1 MTRLIRFTTTNK
13 IVTATLK
20 LKLLSQSSKCL
31 SRPNTSQM
39 VAAHHLSLH
48 HQVLS
53 GRSGILSFRFFH
65 LTAFNLHLRANPS
78 PSQPEQPLTHDSRNP
93 IGSDSSKL
101 VDSGQSSSG
110 EKFHCSSKETRQCQ
124 RLKAE
129 KTGPTAAAAETERM
143 RGTAAAV
150 VRKQDKLFLL

>member
-1 MTRLIRFTTTNK
+1 MKVIVLKSVNKQTKKQNLKNPVILTRLIRFTTTNK

-53 GRSGILSFRFFH
+53 GRSGILSFRFFR

-93 IGSDSSKL
+93 IGSDRSKL
-101 VDSGQSSSG
+101 VDSGPEQKPGKVSL
-110 EKFHCSSKETRQCQ
+110 QQQ
-124 RLKAE
+124 RDQ
-129 KTGPTAAAAETERM
+129 TESE
-143 RGTAAAV
+143 A
-150 VRKQDKLFLL
+150 

>member
-1 MTRLIRFTTTNK
+1 MTILIRFTTTNK
-13 IVTATLK
+13 FVTVTLK
-20 LKLLSQSSKCL
+20 SKLLSQSSKCL

-39 VAAHHLSLH
+39 VAAHHISLH

-53 GRSGILSFRFFH
+53 GRSGILSFRFFR

-101 VDSGQSSSG
+101 VDSGPEYQSSSR
-110 EKFHCSSKETRQCQ
+110 EKYHRSSSKETRRCQ
-124 RLKAE
+124 RLSRDNWSHSSSSSLSRDRE
-129 KTGPTAAAAETERM
+129 
-143 RGTAAAV
+143 
-150 VRKQDKLFLL
+150 

>member
-1 MTRLIRFTTTNK
+1 MSINKLKKQNLVNPVTLTRLIRFTTTNF
-13 IVTATLK
+13 VTATLK
-20 LKLLSQSSKCL
+20 LKLLSQSSRCV
-31 SRPNTSQM
+31 SRPRTSQM

-53 GRSGILSFRFFH
+53 GRSGILSFRFFR

-101 VDSGQSSSG
+101 VDSGPEQQQRKVSS
-110 EKFHCSSKETRQCQ
+110 QQQ
-124 RLKAE
+124 RDE
-129 KTGPTAAAAETERM
+129 
-143 RGTAAAV
+143 AV
-150 VRKQDKLFLL
+150 

>member
-1 MTRLIRFTTTNK
+1 MIPVILTRLIRFTTTNK
-13 IVTATLK
+13 FVTVTLK
-20 LKLLSQSSKCL
+20 SKLLSQSSKCL

-39 VAAHHLSLH
+39 VAAHHISLH

-53 GRSGILSFRFFH
+53 GRSGILSFRFFR

-101 VDSGQSSSG
+101 VDSGPEQ
-110 EKFHCSSKETRQCQ
+110 QQ
-124 RLKAE
+124 RKVSLQQQRDQTVSEAK
-129 KTGPTAAAAETERM
+129 P
-143 RGTAAAV
+143 
-150 VRKQDKLFLL
+150 RKLVSQQHRLSRDRE